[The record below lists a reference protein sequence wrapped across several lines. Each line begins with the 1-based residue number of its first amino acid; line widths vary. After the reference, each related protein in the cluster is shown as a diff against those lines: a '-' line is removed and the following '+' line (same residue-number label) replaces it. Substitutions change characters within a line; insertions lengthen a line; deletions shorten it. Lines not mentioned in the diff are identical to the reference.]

1 MTVTVPS
8 KYGPK
13 TLDETIKENE
23 DLLKDVKRAVYK
35 ETNRTRKAELR
46 EVQSEVE
53 ALLHILKQ
61 MKGPEQQQ
69 PGSGD

>member
-1 MTVTVPS
+1 MTVTAPI

-13 TLDETIKENE
+13 TLDESIKENE

-35 ETNRTRKAELR
+35 ETNRIRKAELR

-61 MKGPEQQQ
+61 MKGQEPKQ
-69 PGSGD
+69 PGSGE